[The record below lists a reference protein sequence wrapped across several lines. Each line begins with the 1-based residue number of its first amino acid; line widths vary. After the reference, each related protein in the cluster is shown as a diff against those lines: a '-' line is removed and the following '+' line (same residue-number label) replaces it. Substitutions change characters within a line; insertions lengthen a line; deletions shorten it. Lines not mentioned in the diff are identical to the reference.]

1 MFIYPNDNNSK
12 TPSDWVEAEEVDDDD
27 DEVDYDPNKPIMYLR
42 RVEGVELIW
51 CKFRNRFLPQSKSE
65 EE

>member
-1 MFIYPNDNNSK
+1 MFVYPNDNNSK
-12 TPSDWVEAEEVDDDD
+12 TPGDWVEAEEVDDDE
-27 DEVDYDPNKPIMYLR
+27 EVDYYDPSKPTMHLR

-51 CKFRNRFLPQSKSE
+51 CKFRNRFLPQSESE